1 MLTATSSSQHTGRTY
16 ARLLSGALSGFLL
29 ISTLFLPWSADGV
42 GSTIPGRRL
51 ADLLLRQE
59 PRSTAELLGGTA
71 LYVVALVGAVVI
83 AISAIAGKAVFA
95 IRMMLVGS
103 TAASAGVACI
113 WSGWTPPHWGG
124 ASMCL
129 VGGVIAGFVALA
141 TGFR

>member
-1 MLTATSSSQHTGRTY
+1 MLTAPSSQSRWRTY

-29 ISTLFLPWSADGV
+29 IATLFLPWSADGL

-71 LYVVALVGAVVI
+71 LYVVAFVGAVVI
-83 AISAIAGKAVFA
+83 AISAIAGKAVLA
-95 IRMMLVGS
+95 VRIMLVGS
-103 TAASAGVACI
+103 TATSAGVACV
-113 WSGWTPPHWGG
+113 WSGWTPSHWGG

-129 VGGVIAGFVALA
+129 IGGVIAGFAALA